1 MKKWISMVVLGV
13 LVIFDQF
20 TKYLAQAN
28 LQGKE
33 GIPII
38 KNVLELHYLEGGNT
52 GAAFGILEGK
62 TVLLGIF
69 SLLVSIVMLGV
80 YFWMTNKKEYSK
92 VSWCLIFMIAGAV
105 GNCIDR
111 LLNQYVIDFIYF
123 KWIDFP
129 IFNVA
134 DIYVTVSAIV
144 MFLMILFI
152 KEKTD
157 SEDDEVRQNA

>member
-1 MKKWISMVVLGV
+1 MKKWISMVVLVV

-144 MFLMILFI
+144 MFLMILFM

>member
-144 MFLMILFI
+144 MFLMILFM

>member
-1 MKKWISMVVLGV
+1 MVVLGV

-20 TKYLAQAN
+20 TKYLAQAK

-144 MFLMILFI
+144 MFLMILFM

>member
-1 MKKWISMVVLGV
+1 MVVLGV

-144 MFLMILFI
+144 MFLMILFM

>member
-144 MFLMILFI
+144 MFLLILFM

>member
-69 SLLVSIVMLGV
+69 LPLLS
-80 YFWMTNKKEYSK
+80 
-92 VSWCLIFMIAGAV
+92 
-105 GNCIDR
+105 R
-111 LLNQYVIDFIYF
+111 
-123 KWIDFP
+123 
-129 IFNVA
+129 
-134 DIYVTVSAIV
+134 
-144 MFLMILFI
+144 
-152 KEKTD
+152 
-157 SEDDEVRQNA
+157 R

>member
-144 MFLMILFI
+144 MFLMILFM

-157 SEDDEVRQNA
+157 SEDDEVRQKA

>member
-1 MKKWISMVVLGV
+1 MKKWISMVVLGI
-13 LVIFDQF
+13 LILFDQF

-33 GIPII
+33 GIPLI
-38 KNVLELHYLEGGNT
+38 KGVLELYYLEGGNT

-80 YFWMTNKKEYSK
+80 YFRIRNKKEYTK
-92 VSWCLIFMIAGAV
+92 VSWCLIFLIAGAF

-111 LLNQYVIDFIYF
+111 LHNQYVIDFIYF

-134 DIYVTVSAIV
+134 DIYVTLSAIV
-144 MFLMILFI
+144 MFLLILFM

-157 SEDDEVRQNA
+157 SENNEVEQHA

>member
-1 MKKWISMVVLGV
+1 MKKWISLVVLGV

-144 MFLMILFI
+144 MFLMILFM

>member
-1 MKKWISMVVLGV
+1 MKKWFSMVVLGV

-144 MFLMILFI
+144 MFLMILFM

>member
-1 MKKWISMVVLGV
+1 MDDK
-13 LVIFDQF
+13 Q
-20 TKYLAQAN
+20 
-28 LQGKE
+28 E
-33 GIPII
+33 
-38 KNVLELHYLEGGNT
+38 
-52 GAAFGILEGK
+52 
-62 TVLLGIF
+62 
-69 SLLVSIVMLGV
+69 
-80 YFWMTNKKEYSK
+80 SK

-144 MFLMILFI
+144 MFLMILFM